1 MSVRAHKRTY
11 RAGLEAVEQSGTH
24 PIVGMFQ
31 GVDQGPSLV
40 LRRGQ
45 LCPGSEN
52 DSMILRT
59 APGRSLVQNKK
70 SRPWVYQHGIDAQ
83 EEQSHDRPMK

>member
-1 MSVRAHKRTY
+1 M
-11 RAGLEAVEQSGTH
+11 L
-24 PIVGMFQ
+24 Q
-31 GVDQGPSLV
+31 GVDQGPGRV

-45 LCPGSEN
+45 VCPGSEN

-59 APGRSLVQNKK
+59 ALGRSLVQNKK
-70 SRPWVYQHGIDAQ
+70 SRTWVCQHGIDAQ